1 MSKNYESESKNSRNY
16 TGTHYESC
24 NTEHQLRRKV
34 MTKKKKSIL
43 SDQRFIVLL
52 VIIVLF
58 AIFSFKS
65 REFRQYTTILSML
78 DFSYYDLLM
87 AIGVTFPLI
96 TGGVDLSIGTGMVC
110 YALIA
115 GSLVRNNNLP
125 VVLAMLLCIVLGII
139 VGAANGVLIGIMNLP
154 PFLATLCT
162 CMITR
167 GAGSLCSATP
177 WPGLTQEGGWFHS
190 IFKITV
196 GTGRS
201 ASRYPIGFL
210 WMIILVLVMEY
221 VLNHTKF
228 GRYTIA
234 IGSNKE
240 AAALSGI
247 NVKFYHVMVYVVCG
261 LFTGLAAIAYAAVT
275 PTVQPGTGA
284 GLEMDAIGGVF
295 VGGVAATGGYGSV
308 IGTLA
313 GIFVIMLL
321 KTGLPYIGL
330 QANWQQIITGA
341 VLIIAVL
348 IDIMKEKKA
357 AAK

>member
-1 MSKNYESESKNSRNY
+1 M
-16 TGTHYESC
+16 
-24 NTEHQLRRKV
+24 
-34 MTKKKKSIL
+34 
-43 SDQRFIVLL
+43 
-52 VIIVLF
+52 
-58 AIFSFKS
+58 
-65 REFRQYTTILSML
+65 
-78 DFSYYDLLM
+78 
-87 AIGVTFPLI
+87 
-96 TGGVDLSIGTGMVC
+96 
-110 YALIA
+110 
-115 GSLVRNNNLP
+115 
-125 VVLAMLLCIVLGII
+125 CIRDS
-139 VGAANGVLIGIMNLP
+139 LP

-177 WPGLTQEGGWFHS
+177 WPGLTQDGGWFHS

>member
-1 MSKNYESESKNSRNY
+1 
-16 TGTHYESC
+16 
-24 NTEHQLRRKV
+24 

-284 GLEMDAIGGVF
+284 GLEMDVQEQDH
-295 VGGVAATGGYGSV
+295 T
-308 IGTLA
+308 
-313 GIFVIMLL
+313 
-321 KTGLPYIGL
+321 
-330 QANWQQIITGA
+330 
-341 VLIIAVL
+341 
-348 IDIMKEKKA
+348 
-357 AAK
+357 

>member
-1 MSKNYESESKNSRNY
+1 
-16 TGTHYESC
+16 
-24 NTEHQLRRKV
+24 
-34 MTKKKKSIL
+34 
-43 SDQRFIVLL
+43 
-52 VIIVLF
+52 
-58 AIFSFKS
+58 
-65 REFRQYTTILSML
+65 
-78 DFSYYDLLM
+78 
-87 AIGVTFPLI
+87 
-96 TGGVDLSIGTGMVC
+96 MVC
-110 YALIA
+110 YALI
-115 GSLVRNNNLP
+115 GGTLIRSHGIP
-125 VVLAMLLCIVLGII
+125 VIVAMLVCVLLGVLI
-139 VGAANGVLIGIMNLP
+139 GTLNGVLIGVMNLP

-167 GAGSLCSATP
+167 GAGSLCTATP
-177 WPGLTQEGGWFHS
+177 CPGLTQEGGWFHS
-190 IFKITV
+190 IFKLTI

-201 ASRYPIGFL
+201 ADRYPIGFL
-210 WMIILVLVMEY
+210 WMVILVLLMEF

-308 IGTLA
+308 LGTFV

-330 QANWQQIITGA
+330 QANWQQIITGL
-341 VLIIAVL
+341 VLIVAVL
-348 IDIMKEKKA
+348 IDIIKEKKA
-357 AAK
+357 AAL

>member
-1 MSKNYESESKNSRNY
+1 MSKKN
-16 TGTHYESC
+16 
-24 NTEHQLRRKV
+24 QLPDAKTIYLWNLLGNLAASGVSVLYLLIVTRLTAASV
-34 MTKKKKSIL
+34 A
-43 SDQRFIVLL
+43 DQFSLL
-52 VIIVLF
+52 
-58 AIFSFKS
+58 
-65 REFRQYTTILSML
+65 
-78 DFSYYDLLM
+78 
-87 AIGVTFPLI
+87 
-96 TGGVDLSIGTGMVC
+96 
-110 YALIA
+110 
-115 GSLVRNNNLP
+115 
-125 VVLAMLLCIVLGII
+125 
-139 VGAANGVLIGIMNLP
+139 
-154 PFLATLCT
+154 
-162 CMITR
+162 
-167 GAGSLCSATP
+167 
-177 WPGLTQEGGWFHS
+177 
-190 IFKITV
+190 

-210 WMIILVLVMEY
+210 WMVLLVLLMEF

-308 IGTLA
+308 IGTFV

-321 KTGLPYIGL
+321 KTGLPYVGL
-330 QANWQQIITGA
+330 QANWQQIITGL
-341 VLIIAVL
+341 VLIGAVL
-348 IDIMKEKKA
+348 IDIVKEKKKA
-357 AAK
+357 AM

>member
-1 MSKNYESESKNSRNY
+1 
-16 TGTHYESC
+16 
-24 NTEHQLRRKV
+24 

-52 VIIVLF
+52 VIIVLC
-58 AIFSFKS
+58 AIFSGLSK
-65 REFRQYTTILSML
+65 EFRQYTTILSML

-87 AIGVTFPLI
+87 AIGVSFPLI
-96 TGGVDLSIGTGMVC
+96 TVCGDLSFGTCMVA
-110 YALIA
+110 YALI
-115 GSLVRNNNLP
+115 GGTLIRNNNCP
-125 VVLAMLLCIVLGII
+125 VALAMLICIVLGIA
-139 VGAANGVLIGIMNLP
+139 VGALNGVLIGVMNLP

-177 WPGLTQEGGWFHS
+177 WPGLTQPGGWFHT
-190 IFKITV
+190 IFKVTV

-201 ASRYPIGFL
+201 ASRYPLGFL

-221 VLNHTKF
+221 ILNHTKF

-234 IGSNKE
+234 FGSNKE

-247 NVKFYHVMVYVVCG
+247 NTKFYHVMVYVVCG

-295 VGGVAATGGYGSV
+295 VGGVASSGGYCSV
-308 IGTLA
+308 IGTFV

-330 QANWQQIITGA
+330 QANWQQIITGI
-341 VLIIAVL
+341 VLIVAVL
-348 IDIMKEKKA
+348 IDILKEKKA
-357 AAK
+357 AH

>member
-1 MSKNYESESKNSRNY
+1 
-16 TGTHYESC
+16 
-24 NTEHQLRRKV
+24 

-139 VGAANGVLIGIMNLP
+139 VGAANGVQIGIMNLP

-228 GRYTIA
+228 GSYTIA
-234 IGSNKE
+234 IGTNKE
-240 AAALSGI
+240 AADLSGI
-247 NVKFYHVMVYVVCG
+247 NDKF
-261 LFTGLAAIAYAAVT
+261 
-275 PTVQPGTGA
+275 
-284 GLEMDAIGGVF
+284 
-295 VGGVAATGGYGSV
+295 
-308 IGTLA
+308 
-313 GIFVIMLL
+313 
-321 KTGLPYIGL
+321 
-330 QANWQQIITGA
+330 
-341 VLIIAVL
+341 
-348 IDIMKEKKA
+348 
-357 AAK
+357 

>member
-1 MSKNYESESKNSRNY
+1 MAN
-16 TGTHYESC
+16 
-24 NTEHQLRRKV
+24 NT
-34 MTKKKKSIL
+34 TKKAGSNKSFI
-43 SDQRFIVLL
+43 DRMGGQKFIVLL
-52 VIIVLF
+52 VVIALF
-58 AIFSFKS
+58 IFFCAMSPN
-65 REFRQYTTILSML
+65 FRKYTTFINIL
-78 DFSYYDLLM
+78 DFSYYIVLM
-87 AIGVTFPLI
+87 AIGVAFPLM
-96 TGGVDLSIGTGMVC
+96 TGGVDLSIGTGMVA

-115 GSLVRNNNLP
+115 GTLIRNNSCP
-125 VVLAMLLCIVLGII
+125 VALAMLVCIVLGIA
-139 VGAANGVLIGIMNLP
+139 VGALNGVLIGVMNLP

>member
-1 MSKNYESESKNSRNY
+1 
-16 TGTHYESC
+16 
-24 NTEHQLRRKV
+24 

-52 VIIVLF
+52 VIIALVL
-58 AIFSFKS
+58 IFSIRSK
-65 REFRQYTTILSML
+65 EFRQYTTLLSML

-110 YALIA
+110 YALI
-115 GSLVRNNNLP
+115 GGTLIRNDQIP
-125 VVLAMLLCIVLGII
+125 VAAAMLVCILLGVAI
-139 VGAANGVLIGIMNLP
+139 GAANGILIGIMNLP

-167 GAGSLCSATP
+167 GIGSLYSATP
-177 WPGLTQEGGWFHS
+177 WPTLNQDGGWFHS
-190 IFKITV
+190 IFKLTI

-201 ASRYPIGFL
+201 ASRYPIGFI
-210 WMIILVLVMEY
+210 WMIILVILMEF

-234 IGSNKE
+234 IGSNTE

-247 NVKFYHVMVYVVCG
+247 NVKMYHMMVYVVCG
-261 LFTGLAAIAYAAVT
+261 LFAGLAAIAYAAVT
-275 PTVQPGTGA
+275 PTVQPATGA

-308 IGTLA
+308 IGTFV

-330 QANWQQIITGA
+330 QANWQQIITGI
-341 VLIIAVL
+341 VLIVAVL
-348 IDIMKEKKA
+348 IDILKEKKA
-357 AAK
+357 AH

>member
-1 MSKNYESESKNSRNY
+1 M
-16 TGTHYESC
+16 
-24 NTEHQLRRKV
+24 
-34 MTKKKKSIL
+34 
-43 SDQRFIVLL
+43 D
-52 VIIVLF
+52 
-58 AIFSFKS
+58 
-65 REFRQYTTILSML
+65 
-78 DFSYYDLLM
+78 
-87 AIGVTFPLI
+87 
-96 TGGVDLSIGTGMVC
+96 
-110 YALIA
+110 
-115 GSLVRNNNLP
+115 
-125 VVLAMLLCIVLGII
+125 
-139 VGAANGVLIGIMNLP
+139 
-154 PFLATLCT
+154 
-162 CMITR
+162 
-167 GAGSLCSATP
+167 
-177 WPGLTQEGGWFHS
+177 
-190 IFKITV
+190 
-196 GTGRS
+196 
-201 ASRYPIGFL
+201 
-210 WMIILVLVMEY
+210 IILVLVMEY

>member
-1 MSKNYESESKNSRNY
+1 MSKKTNFGKINGREAMVV
-16 TGTHYESC
+16 GIII
-24 NTEHQLRRKV
+24 V
-34 MTKKKKSIL
+34 MVALFSIL
-43 SDQRFIVLL
+43 SPT
-52 VIIVLF
+52 
-58 AIFSFKS
+58 
-65 REFRQYTTILSML
+65 FRTYTTFTSVL
-78 DFSYYDLLM
+78 DMSYYIALM

-96 TGGVDLSIGTGMVC
+96 TGGVDLSIGTGLIC
-110 YALIA
+110 YSLFGGYLVVHKDVPVIVALIA
-115 GSLVRNNNLP
+115 CLILSILIG
-125 VVLAMLLCIVLGII
+125 LL
-139 VGAANGVLIGIMNLP
+139 NGVLVAFMDLP

>member
-1 MSKNYESESKNSRNY
+1 
-16 TGTHYESC
+16 
-24 NTEHQLRRKV
+24 
-34 MTKKKKSIL
+34 MTKKKKSII

-52 VIIVLF
+52 VIIALTAV
-58 AIFSFKS
+58 FSIMSK
-65 REFRQYTTILSML
+65 EFRQYTTLLSML

-115 GSLVRNNNLP
+115 GTMVRSHGWP
-125 VVLAMLLCIVLGII
+125 VAAAMALCLVLGLII
-139 VGAANGVLIGIMNLP
+139 GALNGVLIGVMNLP

-162 CMITR
+162 CMITD
-167 GAGSLCSATP
+167 
-177 WPGLTQEGGWFHS
+177 GGWFHS

-196 GTGRS
+196 GSGRS

-210 WMIILVLVMEY
+210 WMVLLVLLMEF

-261 LFTGLAAIAYAAVT
+261 LFVGLAAIAYAAVT

-308 IGTLA
+308 IGTFV

-330 QANWQQIITGA
+330 QANWQQIITGL
-341 VLIIAVL
+341 VLIVAVL
-348 IDIMKEKKA
+348 IDIIKEKKKA
-357 AAK
+357 AM

>member
-1 MSKNYESESKNSRNY
+1 
-16 TGTHYESC
+16 
-24 NTEHQLRRKV
+24 
-34 MTKKKKSIL
+34 MTKKKSIL
-43 SDQRFIVLL
+43 SDQRFIVVL
-52 VIIVLF
+52 VIIVLV
-58 AIFSFKS
+58 AIFSGLSK
-65 REFRQYTTILSML
+65 EFRQYSTILSML

-110 YALIA
+110 YALIS
-115 GSLVRNNNLP
+115 GTLIRNNGLP
-125 VVLAMLLCIVLGII
+125 VVAAMLLCIVLGLV
-139 VGAANGVLIGIMNLP
+139 VGLLNGVLIGVMNLP

-177 WPGLTQEGGWFHS
+177 WPALTQEGGWFHS

-201 ASRYPIGFL
+201 ADRYPLGFL
-210 WMIILVLVMEY
+210 WMILLVILMEFVLF
-221 VLNHTKF
+221 HTKF

-295 VGGVAATGGYGSV
+295 VGGVAIRISIGSV
-308 IGTLA
+308 VGTFV

-330 QANWQQIITGA
+330 QANWQQIITGV
-341 VLIIAVL
+341 VLIVAVL
-348 IDIMKEKKA
+348 IDILKEKKNA
-357 AAK
+357 

>member
-1 MSKNYESESKNSRNY
+1 
-16 TGTHYESC
+16 
-24 NTEHQLRRKV
+24 
-34 MTKKKKSIL
+34 
-43 SDQRFIVLL
+43 
-52 VIIVLF
+52 
-58 AIFSFKS
+58 
-65 REFRQYTTILSML
+65 
-78 DFSYYDLLM
+78 M

-96 TGGVDLSIGTGMVC
+96 TGGVDLSIGTGMVA

-115 GSLVRNNNLP
+115 GTLIRNNNCP
-125 VVLAMLLCIVLGII
+125 VALAMIICIVLGIA
-139 VGAANGVLIGIMNLP
+139 VGALNGVLIGVMNLP

-177 WPGLTQEGGWFHS
+177 WPGLTQPGGWFHS
-190 IFKITV
+190 IFKVTV

-201 ASRYPIGFL
+201 ASRYPLGFL
-210 WMIILVLVMEY
+210 WMIILVLLMEY
-221 VLNHTKF
+221 ILNHTKF

-247 NVKFYHVMVYVVCG
+247 NTKFYHVMVYVVCG

-308 IGTLA
+308 IGTFV

-330 QANWQQIITGA
+330 QANWQQIITGI
-341 VLIIAVL
+341 VLIVAVL
-348 IDIMKEKKA
+348 IDILKEKKA
-357 AAK
+357 AH